1 MEQSFD
7 VQKRKKDGY
16 KFFTRNLSSEIPPY
30 FLIVVSME
38 KKSRPIYRNYV
49 NNLRVYNNFYYT
61 WFTFRYID
69 RDGNRNFDKHLAKG
83 SIE

>member
-16 KFFTRNLSSEIPPY
+16 NFFTRNLSVSSEIPPS
-30 FLIVVSME
+30 FLIVVPME

-61 WFTFRYID
+61 
-69 RDGNRNFDKHLAKG
+69 
-83 SIE
+83 